1 MVNDFTKEG
10 VMHTSY
16 MNDLIAKIKKLIKKF
31 MEEDNKVLLLKQ
43 SHNSNSSEFKKFS
56 VHCIEKTSEAK
67 IV

>member
-31 MEEDNKVLLLKQ
+31 MEEDNKVLLLK
-43 SHNSNSSEFKKFS
+43 
-56 VHCIEKTSEAK
+56 
-67 IV
+67 